1 MRSREPGGPRRT
13 PRPGSRPAGTGL
25 TIRRRGLG
33 PVALAGG
40 LLLALLGG
48 LAPAADGPPAPTD
61 KAVDYAI
68 VVTGRELLVGAY
80 ADSHT
85 QFLTKTLR
93 GLGLHC
99 VYSISVDD
107 GSADIGEAV
116 RNALAK
122 VPLVIV
128 TGGLGPTENDITRQA
143 LADCTG
149 IPLHEHPELL
159 QDMERRLGVPRDQ
172 MRANL
177 RRQSQVPTR
186 GTYLKNGSG
195 SASGLVFD
203 LGDRVVVAL
212 PGPPRELQPM
222 VGDVLVPYLSGRF
235 GTRLPGCSL
244 TIRFVGPGQSQIDQT
259 MKEHAPLPADV
270 LVSSQFEGGRVDF
283 TFAFPDDSAGHREQL
298 ERLKQ
303 QTVECLGDYIYAT
316 DEATTLEQHVVGLLE
331 QRRVTL
337 TLAEAGSG
345 GSLAAALD
353 GVARAERQVLG
364 AYVAR
369 TGERLR
375 QLLRVPDAQWQAAP
389 SAADQ
394 TNLLAKELAAAT
406 SASWAV
412 VVGDPT
418 PDDRGSLS
426 VAVVFRHPDGSLE
439 SQRLG
444 FRSGDAGRD
453 HLTTQ
458 LLDQLRR
465 RLR

>member
-1 MRSREPGGPRRT
+1 MLLS
-13 PRPGSRPAGTGL
+13 A
-25 TIRRRGLG
+25 
-33 PVALAGG
+33 G
-40 LLLALLGG
+40 LL
-48 LAPAADGPPAPTD
+48 PAADPPVPPSG
-61 KAVDYAI
+61 KALDYAI

-99 VYSISVDD
+99 LYSMSVDD
-107 GSADIGEAV
+107 GSADIAEALGY
-116 RNALAK
+116 ALAK

-128 TGGLGPTENDITRQA
+128 TGGLGPTENDVTRQS
-143 LADCTG
+143 LAEFTG
-149 IPLHEHPELL
+149 VPLQEHPDIL
-159 QDMERRLGVPRDQ
+159 QDMERRMGVPRNQ

-195 SASGLVFD
+195 SAAGLVFD
-203 LGDRVVVAL
+203 LGDKVVVAL

-222 VGDVLVPYLSGRF
+222 VRDQLVPYLSRRF

-283 TFAFPDDSAGHREQL
+283 TFAFPEDNAENRARLEQ
-298 ERLKQ
+298 LKQ
-303 QTVECLGDYIYAT
+303 QTSECLGDFIYAA
-316 DEATTLEQHVVGLLE
+316 DEATTLEQHVVSLLA
-331 QRRVTL
+331 QRGVTL
-337 TLAEAGSG
+337 AIAEAGSG

-353 GVARAERQVLG
+353 GVDGAERQVVG

-369 TGERLR
+369 TGERL
-375 QLLRVPDAQWQAAP
+375 QHLLRVPEDKWLAA
-389 SAADQ
+389 AAGADK
-394 TNLLAKELAAAT
+394 TNLLATELAAA
-406 SASWAV
+406 ASTPWAV
-412 VVGDPT
+412 VVGDT
-418 PDDRGSLS
+418 QRDEHGAAY
-426 VAVVFRHPDGSLE
+426 VEVVFRHPDG
-439 SQRLG
+439 RLDNQPLAVRAG
-444 FRSGDAGRD
+444 EAGRA

>member
-1 MRSREPGGPRRT
+1 
-13 PRPGSRPAGTGL
+13 L
-25 TIRRRGLG
+25 
-33 PVALAGG
+33 G
-40 LLLALLGG
+40 LLLGLLGG
-48 LAPAADGPPAPTD
+48 VLHAADAPGAAPG

-80 ADSHT
+80 ADGHT

-99 VYSISVDD
+99 LYSISVDD
-107 GSADIGEAV
+107 SAADISEAV
-116 RNALAK
+116 RGALARA
-122 VPLVIV
+122 PLVLV
-128 TGGLGPTENDITRQA
+128 TGGLGPTENDITRQT
-143 LADCTG
+143 LAECTG

-203 LGDRVVVAL
+203 LGDKVVAAL

-222 VGDVLVPYLSGRF
+222 VRDVLVPYLGRRF
-235 GTRLPGCSL
+235 GTRLPGCEL
-244 TIRFVGPGQSQIDQT
+244 TIRFVGLGQSQIDQT

-283 TFAFPDDSAGHREQL
+283 TFAFPDDTAENRARLEQ
-298 ERLKQ
+298 LKQ
-303 QTVECLGDYIYAT
+303 QTIDCLGDCIYAT
-316 DEATTLEQHVVGLLE
+316 DDATTLEQHVLDLL
-331 QRRVTL
+331 RRRGVTL
-337 TLAEAGSG
+337 AIAEAGSG

-353 GVARAERQVLG
+353 GVEGAESQVLG

-369 TGERLR
+369 SADRLR
-375 QLLRVPDAQWQAAP
+375 QLLRVPDPKWAAVP
-389 SAADQ
+389 AAAER
-394 TNLLAKELAAAT
+394 TNLLAHELAAA
-406 SASWAV
+406 SAASWAI
-412 VVGDPT
+412 VVGDVQPGE
-418 PDDRGSLS
+418 RGATS
-426 VAVVFRHPDGSLE
+426 VEVVLRHPDGHLE
-439 SQRLG
+439 SLRLA
-444 FRSGDAGRD
+444 FRPGDAGRS

>member
-1 MRSREPGGPRRT
+1 MTAGRPGGTGFSTGRNERGQAGKPALR
-13 PRPGSRPAGTGL
+13 SCFILLLPAG
-25 TIRRRGLG
+25 
-33 PVALAGG
+33 
-40 LLLALLGG
+40 LLS
-48 LAPAADGPPAPTD
+48 AADTPPPPD
-61 KAVDYAI
+61 KAIDYAI

-99 VYSISVDD
+99 LYSMSVDD
-107 GSADIGEAV
+107 SSPDIAEAL
-116 RNALAK
+116 RYGLAK
-122 VPLVIV
+122 VSLVIV
-128 TGGLGPTENDITRQA
+128 TGGLGPTENDVTRQS
-143 LADCTG
+143 LAEFTG
-149 IPLHEHPELL
+149 VPLQEHPEIL
-159 QDMERRLGVPRDQ
+159 QDMERRMGVPRDQ
-172 MRANL
+172 LRANL

-186 GTYLKNGSG
+186 GTYLKNASG

-203 LGDRVVVAL
+203 LGEKVVVAL

-222 VGDVLVPYLSGRF
+222 VRDELVPYLSRRF

-283 TFAFPDDSAGHREQL
+283 TFSFPDDNAENHARLEQ
-298 ERLKQ
+298 LKQ
-303 QTVECLGDYIYAT
+303 QTAQCLGDFIYAV
-316 DEATTLEQHVVGLLE
+316 DETTTLEQHVVSLLE
-331 QRRVTL
+331 RRGVTL
-337 TLAEAGSG
+337 AIAEAGSG

-353 GVARAERQVLG
+353 GVEGAERQVLG

-375 QLLRVPDAQWQAAP
+375 HLLRVPEDKWLASPPGAGQAK
-389 SAADQ
+389 
-394 TNLLAKELAAAT
+394 LLATELAAAAT
-406 SASWAV
+406 APWAV
-412 VVGDPT
+412 VVGDT
-418 PDDRGSLS
+418 QRDERGATC
-426 VAVVFRHPDGSLE
+426 VEVVFRHPDGHLE
-439 SQRLG
+439 NQR
-444 FRSGDAGRD
+444 FAVRAGDAGRT

>member
-1 MRSREPGGPRRT
+1 M
-13 PRPGSRPAGTGL
+13 L
-25 TIRRRGLG
+25 
-33 PVALAGG
+33 LAGVLHG
-40 LLLALLGG
+40 
-48 LAPAADGPPAPTD
+48 ADPPPPPPD
-61 KAVDYAI
+61 KAIDYAI

-99 VYSISVDD
+99 LYSMSVDD
-107 GSADIGEAV
+107 SNTDIAEAL
-116 RNALAK
+116 RYALAK

-128 TGGLGPTENDITRQA
+128 TGGLGPTENDVTRQS
-143 LADCTG
+143 LAEFTG
-149 IPLHEHPELL
+149 VPLQEHPEIL
-159 QDMERRLGVPRDQ
+159 QDMERRMGVPRDQ

-203 LGDRVVVAL
+203 LGDKVVVAL

-222 VGDVLVPYLSGRF
+222 VRDALVPYLSRRF

-283 TFAFPDDSAGHREQL
+283 TFAFPDDNAENRARLEQ
-298 ERLKQ
+298 LKQ
-303 QTVECLGDYIYAT
+303 QTTQCLGDYIYAA
-316 DEATTLEQHVVGLLE
+316 DETTTLEQHVVSLLE
-331 QRRVTL
+331 QRGVTL
-337 TLAEAGSG
+337 AIAEAGSG

-353 GVARAERQVLG
+353 GVDGAERQVVG

-375 QLLRVPDAQWQAAP
+375 HLLRVPEDKW
-389 SAADQ
+389 
-394 TNLLAKELAAAT
+394 LAAGVWSRSDETAGHGVGRRRIRPVGRRGGRYAT
-406 SASWAV
+406 
-412 VVGDPT
+412 G
-418 PDDRGSLS
+418 R
-426 VAVVFRHPDGSLE
+426 
-439 SQRLG
+439 
-444 FRSGDAGRD
+444 AGRD
-453 HLTTQ
+453 LCRSRVPPSRRPLGKPAARRSAPATRDALT
-458 LLDQLRR
+458 
-465 RLR
+465 

>member
-1 MRSREPGGPRRT
+1 MAGVLHGADT
-13 PRPGSRPAGTGL
+13 P
-25 TIRRRGLG
+25 
-33 PVALAGG
+33 
-40 LLLALLGG
+40 
-48 LAPAADGPPAPTD
+48 PPPPD
-61 KAVDYAI
+61 KAIDYAI

-99 VYSISVDD
+99 VYSMSVDD
-107 GSADIGEAV
+107 AGTDIAEAL
-116 RNALAK
+116 RYALAK

-128 TGGLGPTENDITRQA
+128 TGGLGPTENDVTRQS
-143 LADCTG
+143 LAEFTG
-149 IPLHEHPELL
+149 VPLREHPEIL
-159 QDMERRLGVPRDQ
+159 QDMEQRMGVPRDQ

-203 LGDRVVVAL
+203 LGDKVIVAL

-222 VGDVLVPYLSGRF
+222 VRDALLPYLSRRF

-259 MKEHAPLPADV
+259 MKDHAPLPADV
-270 LVSSQFEGGRVDF
+270 LVSSQFDAGRVDF
-283 TFAFPDDSAGHREQL
+283 TFAFPDDNAENLARLEQ
-298 ERLKQ
+298 LKQ
-303 QTVECLGDYIYAT
+303 QTTQCLGDYIYAA
-316 DEATTLEQHVVGLLE
+316 DETTTLEQHVVSLLE
-331 QRRVTL
+331 RRGVTL
-337 TLAEAGSG
+337 AIGEAGSG

-353 GVARAERQVLG
+353 SVEGAERQVVG

-375 QLLRVPDAQWQAAP
+375 HLLRVPEATWLTAASGAEQAQ
-389 SAADQ
+389 
-394 TNLLAKELAAAT
+394 LLATELAAAA
-406 SASWAV
+406 SAPWAV
-412 VVGDPT
+412 VVGDT
-418 PDDRGSLS
+418 QRDDRGATH
-426 VAVVFRHPDGSLE
+426 VDVVFRHPDGHLE
-439 SQRLG
+439 NLRLG
-444 FRSGDAGRD
+444 VRAGDAGRA

>member
-1 MRSREPGGPRRT
+1 M
-13 PRPGSRPAGTGL
+13 
-25 TIRRRGLG
+25 
-33 PVALAGG
+33 
-40 LLLALLGG
+40 LLGG
-48 LAPAADGPPAPTD
+48 VLHGADTPPPQPD
-61 KAVDYAI
+61 KAIDYAI

-99 VYSISVDD
+99 RYSMSVDD
-107 GSADIGEAV
+107 GNTDIAD
-116 RNALAK
+116 ALQYAMAR

-128 TGGLGPTENDITRQA
+128 TGGLGPTENDVTRQS
-143 LADCTG
+143 LAQITG
-149 IPLHEHPELL
+149 VPLHEHPEILR
-159 QDMERRLGVPRDQ
+159 DMERRMGVARDQ

-195 SASGLVFD
+195 SAAGLVFD
-203 LGDRVVVAL
+203 LGDKVVVAL

-222 VGDVLVPYLSGRF
+222 VRDALVPYLSGRF

-259 MKEHAPLPADV
+259 MKDHAPLPADV

-283 TFAFPDDSAGHREQL
+283 TFAFPDDNAENRARLEQ
-298 ERLKQ
+298 LKQ
-303 QTVECLGDYIYAT
+303 QTTQCLGDYIYAA
-316 DEATTLEQHVVGLLE
+316 DETTTLEQHVVSLLE
-331 QRRVTL
+331 QRGVTL
-337 TLAEAGSG
+337 AIAEAGSG

-353 GVARAERQVLG
+353 GVDGAERQVVG

-375 QLLRVPDAQWQAAP
+375 HLLRVPEDKWVAAASGAEQAK
-389 SAADQ
+389 
-394 TNLLAKELAAAT
+394 LLATELAAAA
-406 SASWAV
+406 SAPWAV
-412 VVGDPT
+412 VVGDT
-418 PDDRGSLS
+418 QRDEGGGTY
-426 VAVVFRHPDGSLE
+426 VEVVFRGPDGRLDI
-439 SQRLG
+439 QRLG
-444 FRSGDAGRD
+444 VRPGDAGRT

-465 RLR
+465 CLR